1 MEVFQN
7 GLNGVAVNDH
17 VVAPLSTEQESVIIH
32 LNQTMVLLVPVV
44 RLKRKWNV
52 SCHVLVCML

>member
-7 GLNGVAVNDH
+7 GLNGVAVNGH

-44 RLKRKWNV
+44 VMPCPGLYA
-52 SCHVLVCML
+52 